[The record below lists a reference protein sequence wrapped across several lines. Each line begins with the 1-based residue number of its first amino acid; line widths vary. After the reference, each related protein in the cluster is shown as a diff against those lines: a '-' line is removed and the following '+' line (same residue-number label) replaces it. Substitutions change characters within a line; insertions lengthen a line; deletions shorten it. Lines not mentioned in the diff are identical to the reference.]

1 MRLSWLNV
9 LSQQQVSN
17 DYCVLKIYYFFT
29 KALNTSQTGL
39 YSENMGEV
47 RTVSDLEY
55 DNSINDGEWVLV
67 DFWAPW
73 CGPCKALAPVLEQ
86 VAAEREIL
94 IAKVD
99 TDTNP
104 ANAGK
109 LGVRGIPA
117 LFLYHNGNLVAKQSG
132 AMPKP
137 QLLNWIDQHM
147 TADDF

>member
-1 MRLSWLNV
+1 MAG
-9 LSQQQVSN
+9 VS
-17 DYCVLKIYYFFT
+17 
-29 KALNTSQTGL
+29 
-39 YSENMGEV
+39 SEHMGEV
-47 RTVSDLEY
+47 RSVSDSEY
-55 DNSINDGEWVLV
+55 ENSIKDSEWVLV

-86 VAAEREIL
+86 VASEREIL

-99 TDTNP
+99 TDSNP

-117 LFLYHNGNLVAKQSG
+117 LFLYHNGSLVGKQSG

-137 QLLNWIDQHM
+137 ALLNWIDQHM

>member
-1 MRLSWLNV
+1 M

-47 RTVSDLEY
+47 RTVSDSEY
-55 DNSINDGEWVLV
+55 DNSINDVEWVLV

>member
-1 MRLSWLNV
+1 MSIVYIFSFIFIAKTHNTPPLR
-9 LSQQQVSN
+9 
-17 DYCVLKIYYFFT
+17 CV
-29 KALNTSQTGL
+29 
-39 YSENMGEV
+39 SENMGEV
-47 RTVSDLEY
+47 RAVTDGEFES
-55 DNSINDGEWVLV
+55 SINESEWVLV

-73 CGPCKALAPVLEQ
+73 CGPCKAIAPVLEQ
-86 VAAEREIL
+86 VAGEREIL

-104 ANAGK
+104 ANAAK

-117 LFLYHNGNLVAKQSG
+117 LFLYHNGSIVSKQSG

-137 QLLNWIDQHM
+137 QLLKWIDDHM

>member
-1 MRLSWLNV
+1 MESANNGITR
-9 LSQQQVSN
+9 SN
-17 DYCVLKIYYFFT
+17 GNSAEDAVTDATTATFMSDVVEAST
-29 KALNTSQTGL
+29 
-39 YSENMGEV
+39 
-47 RTVSDLEY
+47 TVPV
-55 DNSINDGEWVLV
+55 IV

-73 CGPCKALAPVLEQ
+73 CGPCKAIAPVLEQ
-86 VAAEREIL
+86 VAGEREIL

-104 ANAGK
+104 ANAAK

-117 LFLYHNGNLVAKQSG
+117 LFLYHNGEIVSKQSG

-137 QLLNWIDQHM
+137 QLLKWIDDHM

>member
-1 MRLSWLNV
+1 MSIV
-9 LSQQQVSN
+9 YIFS
-17 DYCVLKIYYFFT
+17 IIFIT
-29 KALNTSQTGL
+29 KTHNTPTL
-39 YSENMGEV
+39 RYVSENMGEV
-47 RTVSDLEY
+47 RAVT
-55 DNSINDGEWVLV
+55 DGEFDDSVKNNEWVLV

-73 CGPCKALAPVLEQ
+73 CGPCKAIAPVLEQ
-86 VAAEREIL
+86 VAGEREIL

-104 ANAGK
+104 ANAAK

-117 LFLYHNGNLVAKQSG
+117 LFLYHNGNIVSKQSG

-137 QLLNWIDQHM
+137 QLLKWIDEHM

>member
-1 MRLSWLNV
+1 MSIV
-9 LSQQQVSN
+9 YIFS
-17 DYCVLKIYYFFT
+17 IIFIT
-29 KALNTSQTGL
+29 KTHNTPTLRSV
-39 YSENMGEV
+39 SENMGEV
-47 RTVSDLEY
+47 RAVT
-55 DNSINDGEWVLV
+55 DGEFDASVKNNEWVLV

-73 CGPCKALAPVLEQ
+73 CGPCKAIAPVLEQ
-86 VAAEREIL
+86 VAGEREIL

-104 ANAGK
+104 ANAAK

-117 LFLYHNGNLVAKQSG
+117 LFLYHNGNIVSKQSG

-137 QLLNWIDQHM
+137 QLLKWIDDHM

>member
-1 MRLSWLNV
+1 MLDSQEHCAKNCIFSRTKSLNAPV
-9 LSQQQVSN
+9 L
-17 DYCVLKIYYFFT
+17 
-29 KALNTSQTGL
+29 GL
-39 YSENMGEV
+39 ISENMGEV
-47 RTVSDLEY
+47 RSVTDSEY
-55 DNSINDGEWVLV
+55 ENSIKDSEWVLV

-86 VAAEREIL
+86 VASEREIL

-99 TDTNP
+99 TDSNP

-109 LGVRGIPA
+109 LGVRGIPS

-137 QLLNWIDQHM
+137 ALLNWIDQHM

>member
-1 MRLSWLNV
+1 MVSHEHSVYNSILNCAKPHNAPK
-9 LSQQQVSN
+9 LRNVS
-17 DYCVLKIYYFFT
+17 
-29 KALNTSQTGL
+29 G
-39 YSENMGEV
+39 NMGEV
-47 RTVSDLEY
+47 RAVTDSEY
-55 DNSINDGEWVLV
+55 ESSINGSEWVLV

-86 VAAEREIL
+86 VAKEREIL

-99 TDTNP
+99 TDSNP

-117 LFLYHNGNLVAKQSG
+117 LFLYHNGDLVSKQSG
-132 AMPKP
+132 SMPKP
-137 QLLNWIDQHM
+137 KLLNWIDQHM

>member
-1 MRLSWLNV
+1 MNSVGQMLDSQEHCAKNCIFSRTKSLNAPV
-9 LSQQQVSN
+9 L
-17 DYCVLKIYYFFT
+17 
-29 KALNTSQTGL
+29 GL
-39 YSENMGEV
+39 LSENMGEV
-47 RTVSDLEY
+47 RSVTDSEY
-55 DNSINDGEWVLV
+55 ENSIKDSEWVLV

-86 VAAEREIL
+86 VASEREIL

-99 TDTNP
+99 TDSNP

-137 QLLNWIDQHM
+137 ALLNWIDQHM